1 MIKHYRHIDKMLNK
15 VKAERDK
22 KGYRENMGYDLY
34 PKVCD
39 YLAKQNLNYRD
50 ECKVKDYFDKQ
61 CDLI

>member
-1 MIKHYRHIDKMLNK
+1 MLNK

-22 KGYRENMGYDLY
+22 KGYRENIGYDLY

-39 YLAKQNLNYRD
+39 YLVKQNLHYQD
-50 ECKVKDYFDKQ
+50 ECKVKEYFDKQ

>member
-1 MIKHYRHIDKMLNK
+1 MNKHYKHIDKMLNK

-39 YLAKQNLNYRD
+39 YLVKQNLHYQD
-50 ECKVKDYFDKQ
+50 ECKVKEYFDKQ